1 MIYPEHIAKAK
12 SAFWARSPFNR
23 QKVSLT
29 YIETDYLIIIYVFK
43 RAIILKNI
51 LYANVFICRIR
62 KLIALLK
69 FFRYSKLI

>member
-1 MIYPEHIAKAK
+1 M
-12 SAFWARSPFNR
+12 
-23 QKVSLT
+23 KVSLT

-51 LYANVFICRIR
+51 LYANVFICRIC